1 MKETNV
7 NKKTEKRE
15 LTPEENEILEQIAQK
30 GDPSSRQL
38 ACLIIFWNQGL
49 TAEEISMKAKIP
61 LEEVQDAIEQYKE
74 KGTLI
79 FPTTLVEEAVVS
91 LVSDQTDE
99 QKTKQRKT
107 AGVLA
112 DDPMSEAGRKVLRFH
127 FERLLENES
136 GTRLGE
142 DIEALHDMRVATR
155 RMRAASRIFRPYF
168 KAKRIKPFL
177 KGLRRIGRAL
187 GRVRDLDVSLENAN
201 QYIQQLSKDEQSA
214 IDPLLEHWNQ
224 MQDDARTSMLAH
236 LDSKRYQRFV
246 DEFNTFLTTKGDGA
260 KKIKIANPDT
270 YRVYQAVP
278 ILIYKRYGI
287 LRGYDEIIDKA
298 ELETLHALRIDVKRF
313 RYLLEFVQEALGPSA
328 KDVIQECVIVQD
340 HLGELN
346 DADVSCQILVEFL
359 EEWRKKSH
367 RKATDISGVADY
379 LVWRQVQ
386 LRTLMDTFPATWIRF
401 LRSNIRHKLADAI
414 SEL

>member
-1 MKETNV
+1 VASGTN
-7 NKKTEKRE
+7 NHE

-30 GDPSSRQL
+30 GDPASRQL

-49 TAEEISMKAKIP
+49 SLEEISKKAKIP
-61 LEEVQDAIEQYKE
+61 LEEVQGAVNNYKE

-79 FPTTLVEEAVVS
+79 FPTALVEDAVVA
-91 LVSDQTDE
+91 LVSE
-99 QKTKQRKT
+99 RSSEEKTKKQISP
-107 AGVLA
+107 GVLA

-127 FERLLENES
+127 FERMLEHEA

-155 RMRAASRIFRPYF
+155 RMRSAFNIFGPYF
-168 KAKRIKPFL
+168 KRKRIKPFL
-177 KGLRRIGRAL
+177 KGLRRTGRIL
-187 GRVRDLDVSLENAN
+187 GRVRDLDVSLQKAN
-201 QYIQQLSKDEQSA
+201 TYLTRLSEDEKSA
-214 IDPLLEHWNQ
+214 LDPLLDRWRGKHEALRA
-224 MQDDARTSMLAH
+224 DLVTH
-236 LDSKRYQRFV
+236 LDSKRYKEFV
-246 DEFNTFLTTKGDGA
+246 DQFNTFLSTQNDGA
-260 KKIKIANPDT
+260 KKIKLSKPNA

-287 LRGYDEIIDKA
+287 LRGYDEILEKA
-298 ELETLHALRIDVKRF
+298 ELDTLHALRIDVKRF
-313 RYLLEFVQEALGPSA
+313 RYLLEFVQEVLGPTS

-346 DADVSCQILVEFL
+346 DADIACRILIDFL
-359 EEWRKKSH
+359 ENWRKKH
-367 RKATDISGVADY
+367 RREDTDISGVADY
-379 LVWRQVQ
+379 LVWRQVE
-386 LRTLMDTFPATWIRF
+386 LRKLMDTFPATWIRF